1 VIVIAEDEQSGRPA
15 ETMLLDRAGSQSAGQ
30 VEGLLRRPLARP
42 LIAWILLSAPL
53 LWATPTLAQAPET
66 GPQGE
71 TRGEARRLYNNA
83 CAPCHGVR
91 GDGEGPA
98 ARQLGSPQPR
108 DFTAAVFKFR
118 SRPTGYLP
126 TDEDL
131 FRVISKGVPGTWM
144 PAWERLLSE
153 EQRSSL
159 VRFIKGFSDLFNEE
173 AEAPSATIT
182 APGYSAELVREGR
195 FVYQVLNC
203 WQCHG
208 MDGRGGGPSADR
220 LTDYKDRQIRPY
232 DFTRGRPK
240 SAHYLYSTLA
250 TGLDGTPMPAY
261 ETEALAFPGGRDA
274 DLNRVEEGLGQEA
287 DDELKNYLAGQP
299 SPEQLAAMSEEALDL
314 LVQGRRWAVVYYVQS
329 IGRGKDALYW
339 LFADDPE
346 AQEP

>member
-1 VIVIAEDEQSGRPA
+1 
-15 ETMLLDRAGSQSAGQ
+15 MLLDRAGSQSARQ
-30 VEGLLRRPLARP
+30 VEGPLRRSLARTP
-42 LIAWILLSAPL
+42 IAWILLSAPL
-53 LWATPTLAQAPET
+53 LWATPTLAQAPEPGGQDAT
-66 GPQGE
+66 S
-71 TRGEARRLYNNA
+71 GEARRLYNNA

-108 DFTAAVFKFR
+108 DFTTAVFKFR
-118 SRPTGYLP
+118 STPTGYLP

-131 FRVISKGVPGTWM
+131 FRVISAGVPGTWM

-153 EQRSSL
+153 EQRTSL
-159 VRFIKGFSDLFNEE
+159 VRFIKGFSDQFNEE
-173 AEAPSATIT
+173 VEAPSATIT
-182 APGYSAELVREGR
+182 EPGYSAELVREGR

-220 LTDYKDRQIRPY
+220 LTDYKDRKIRPY

-240 SAHYLYSTLA
+240 SAHYLYRTLV

-261 ETEALAFPGGRDA
+261 ETEALAFPGGADA
-274 DLNRVEEGLGQEA
+274 DLDRVEEGLGQEA
-287 DDELKNYLAGQP
+287 ADELKNYLAGQP
-299 SPEQLAAMSEEALDL
+299 SAEQLAAMSEEALDL

-329 IGRGKDALYW
+329 IARGKDALYW
-339 LFADDPE
+339 LFAEDPE